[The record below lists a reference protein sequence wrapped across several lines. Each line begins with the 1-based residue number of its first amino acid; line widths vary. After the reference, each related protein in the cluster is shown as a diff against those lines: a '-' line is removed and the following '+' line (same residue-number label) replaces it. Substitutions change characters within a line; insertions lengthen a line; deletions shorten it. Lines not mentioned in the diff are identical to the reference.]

1 MKENLMAGTMEQPQT
16 ADGAAAG
23 SLVKDIETASFG
35 PDVITESHQQPV
47 LVVFWAPGTPASK
60 QHATLLERV
69 VKSARGKVK
78 LAKMNIEEHPQ
89 IPERLG
95 IRNVPAVV
103 AFQKSQPADGF
114 MGALPENQIRGFIE
128 RLVGPIDAGTDL
140 LAEAEGLL
148 AGGDP
153 TGAAEIFATIL
164 GEDPSEF
171 KALAGLIKAFV
182 AAGEIASARKIVG
195 SIPPAGERDPAIIAA
210 KAIVDLAEQAASV
223 GDLASLKKKIE
234 ADPKDYQSRFDLA
247 IAYNAKGERDAA
259 ADQLL
264 EIIRLDRTWNDDG
277 ARKQLLQFFE
287 AWNLM
292 DPATLT
298 ARRKLSSLLFS

>member
-1 MKENLMAGTMEQPQT
+1 MAGTMEQPQA

-23 SLVKDIETASFG
+23 TLIKDIETASFG

-60 QHATLLERV
+60 QHAALLERV

-95 IRNVPAVV
+95 VRNVPAVI

-128 RLVGPIDAGTDL
+128 RLVGPIEPGTDL

-153 TGAAEIFATIL
+153 TGAAEIFAMIL

-210 KAIVDLAEQAASV
+210 KAIVDLAEQAASI
-223 GDLASLKKKIE
+223 GDLAGLQKKIE

-277 ARKQLLQFFE
+277 ARKQLLQFFD